1 MKSVFKRSKV
11 LLTTYI
17 SIFSWSSSD
26 VFSSLNFCLKII
38 LFLTIMLLWW
48 FLSGETNGNHLIG
61 HVSLGTWFDSPSCSP
76 WRPWPLA
83 SSFNCLVN
91 FSNSRSL
98 TKLINAPFQSLGWAG
113 LGNHWKTEDVI
124 YGCIWIWGVL
134 SLWGLNVTQSSRR
147 GTCNVSSYSLALAY
161 L

>member
-26 VFSSLNFCLKII
+26 VFSSLNFCLPKDYPVLDNNVALVIS
-38 LFLTIMLLWW
+38 LWRNKRQPLDW
-48 FLSGETNGNHLIG
+48 AC
-61 HVSLGTWFDSPSCSP
+61 VTWFDNPSCSP

-91 FSNSRSL
+91 FSNSPSL

-113 LGNHWKTEDVI
+113 K
-124 YGCIWIWGVL
+124 
-134 SLWGLNVTQSSRR
+134 SLKNWRCHLWLHLRCFITLRTKHYSKFTSRH
-147 GTCNVSSYSLALAY
+147 V
-161 L
+161 